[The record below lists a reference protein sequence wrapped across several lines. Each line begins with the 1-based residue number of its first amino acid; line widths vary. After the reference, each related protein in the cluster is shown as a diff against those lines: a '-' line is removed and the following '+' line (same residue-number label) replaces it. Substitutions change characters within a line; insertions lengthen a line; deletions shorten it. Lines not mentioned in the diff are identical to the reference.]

1 MRVLGKEEEGRVEA
15 GGWFEREEEV
25 VGREEGEGRE
35 KEVEGREDG
44 GEGMESPLG
53 LLLFMETTHAS
64 SCPVGRRDG
73 MSRCC
78 SSNNRS
84 TSNFCIILIRSLMNG
99 LVVLSV
105 KILSMSWTSIKPEY
119 DQKCVK

>member
-35 KEVEGREDG
+35 KEV
-44 GEGMESPLG
+44 EGMESPLG